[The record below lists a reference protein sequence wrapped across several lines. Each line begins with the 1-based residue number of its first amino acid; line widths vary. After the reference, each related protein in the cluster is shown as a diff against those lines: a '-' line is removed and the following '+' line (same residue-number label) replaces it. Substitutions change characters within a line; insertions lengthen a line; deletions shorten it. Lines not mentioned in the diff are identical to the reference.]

1 MPVFTPSNGD
11 PLVVRSTLGVV
22 PENSAKG
29 HHLPMTRKDFAGNR
43 PATMASAR
51 FGNLS
56 QSAFFARH
64 NPHPGRVRHIK
75 GLNDIPICAVHDG
88 PALISKQSRDLLRR
102 PSTGEDRRMYAYRI
116 PDVNP
121 HKYRIHNQNPTLN
134 SHRYPINTL
143 TGLSTYPLGFK
154 EKADPKMGLIPLT
167 DLWREELRQLTDK
180 AGLGLPK
187 EIKEQQEAQPKRTSV
202 YSADTGRLIPPPSR
216 AMSRGFSR
224 QKQRPRDLFHHIAPE
239 VDQEALVMEML
250 CQILQTDSINAV
262 QAWLCSAG
270 QREKDLVLDMIRGAI
285 SNEEDYWKRHQNPEF
300 YDMAAVERPRSQPP
314 PMMNLQNGYGELDRP
329 DPTLHEDSQKRNGT
343 PNGYSRY
350 SYEQEADRRKI
361 ATAEKKGETLFG
373 GEDHPALRQKSGKP
387 DIFKIEHDQRPATR
401 SKSRAAAAA
410 AAEQPPPVQ
419 APKTPTLRYISTP
432 KDGGRP
438 WNPEQA
444 TVVN

>member
-1 MPVFTPSNGD
+1 MPIFTPSNGD

-22 PENSAKG
+22 PENSPKG
-29 HHLPMTRKDFAGNR
+29 HHLPVTRKDFAGNR

-75 GLNDIPICAVHDG
+75 GLLDIPICSVHDEG
-88 PALISKQSRDLLRR
+88 FVVNPRLRVRR
-102 PSTGEDRRMYAYRI
+102 PATGTLDQTRMSLPAKLPVQAINYHPNHINPPLQTHRINQIDAQKQYRRF
-116 PDVNP
+116 P
-121 HKYRIHNQNPTLN
+121 
-134 SHRYPINTL
+134 
-143 TGLSTYPLGFK
+143 LSVR
-154 EKADPKMGLIPLT
+154 ERADPKFGMIPLT
-167 DLWREELRQLTDK
+167 DLWREELRQLTEK

-224 QKQRPRDLFHHIAPE
+224 QKQRPRELFHHIAPE

-270 QREKDLVLDMIRGAI
+270 QREKDLVLDMIRSAI
-285 SNEEDYWKRHQNPEF
+285 SNEEEYWKRSQNPE
-300 YDMAAVERPRSQPP
+300 YYEAAIGERPRSQPP

-329 DPTLHEDSQKRNGT
+329 DPTLNEEGSQRRLGT
-343 PNGYSRY
+343 ANGYSRY
-350 SYEQEADRRKI
+350 SYEQEAEKRKV
-361 ATAEKKGETLFG
+361 ATAERKGDTLFT

-387 DIFKIEHDQRPATR
+387 DIFKIEHDQRPATG
-401 SKSRAAAAA
+401 SKSRA
-410 AAEQPPPVQ
+410 EDPPAQ
-419 APKTPTLRYISTP
+419 APKTPKLRYISTP
-432 KDGGRP
+432 KDGQSSS

-444 TVVN
+444 AVVN

>member
-1 MPVFTPSNGD
+1 MPIFTPSNGD

-22 PENSAKG
+22 PENSPKG
-29 HHLPMTRKDFAGNR
+29 HHLPVTRKDFAGNR

-75 GLNDIPICAVHDG
+75 V
-88 PALISKQSRDLLRR
+88 
-102 PSTGEDRRMYAYRI
+102 
-116 PDVNP
+116 
-121 HKYRIHNQNPTLN
+121 
-134 SHRYPINTL
+134 
-143 TGLSTYPLGFK
+143 
-154 EKADPKMGLIPLT
+154 PLT
-167 DLWREELRQLTDK
+167 DLWREELRQLTEK

-224 QKQRPRDLFHHIAPE
+224 QKQRPRELFHHIAPE

-270 QREKDLVLDMIRGAI
+270 QREKDLVLDMIRSAI
-285 SNEEDYWKRHQNPEF
+285 SNEEEYWKRSQNPE
-300 YDMAAVERPRSQPP
+300 YYEAAIGERPRSQPP

-329 DPTLHEDSQKRNGT
+329 DPTLNEEGSQRRLGT
-343 PNGYSRY
+343 ANGYSRY
-350 SYEQEADRRKI
+350 SYEQEAEKRKV
-361 ATAEKKGETLFG
+361 ATAERKGDTLFT

-387 DIFKIEHDQRPATR
+387 DIFKIEHDQRPATG
-401 SKSRAAAAA
+401 SKSRA
-410 AAEQPPPVQ
+410 EDPPAQ
-419 APKTPTLRYISTP
+419 APKTPKLRYISTP
-432 KDGGRP
+432 KDGQSSS

-444 TVVN
+444 AVVN

>member
-1 MPVFTPSNGD
+1 MPIFTPSNGD

-22 PENSAKG
+22 PENSPKG
-29 HHLPMTRKDFAGNR
+29 HHLPVTRKDFAGNR

-88 PALISKQSRDLLRR
+88 PSVVSKQSRDLLRR
-102 PSTGEDRRMYAYRI
+102 PATGEARRMYAFRI
-116 PDVNP
+116 PDINP
-121 HKYRIHNQNPTLN
+121 HKYRIYNQNPTLN

-143 TGLSTYPLGFK
+143 TGLSTYPQGFK
-154 EKADPKMGLIPLT
+154 EKADPKLGLIPLT
-167 DLWREELRQLTDK
+167 DLWREELRQLTEK

-224 QKQRPRDLFHHIAPE
+224 QKQRPRELFHHIAPE

-270 QREKDLVLDMIRGAI
+270 QREKDLVLDMIRSAI
-285 SNEEDYWKRHQNPEF
+285 SNEEEYWKRSQNPE
-300 YDMAAVERPRSQPP
+300 YYEAAIGERPRSQPP

-329 DPTLHEDSQKRNGT
+329 DPTLNEEGSQRRLGT
-343 PNGYSRY
+343 ANGYSRY
-350 SYEQEADRRKI
+350 SYEQEAEKRKV
-361 ATAEKKGETLFG
+361 ATAERKGDTLFT

-387 DIFKIEHDQRPATR
+387 DIFKIEHDQRPATG
-401 SKSRAAAAA
+401 SKSRA
-410 AAEQPPPVQ
+410 EDPPAQ
-419 APKTPTLRYISTP
+419 APKTPKLRYISTP
-432 KDGGRP
+432 KDGQSSS

-444 TVVN
+444 AVVN